1 MALYSITYDL
11 SYPGRDYD
19 TLSNAIKSYGFWWH
33 QTGSV
38 WVISADNTSTAA
50 IRDYLKQ
57 FLDRNDKL
65 FVARLAGEWAAY
77 GFTQEEYDW
86 IKSKNA

>member
-1 MALYSITYDL
+1 MALYTISYDL
-11 SYPGRDYD
+11 SNPGRDYESI
-19 TLSNAIKSYGFWWH
+19 SNAIKNYGFWWH

-38 WVISADNTSTAA
+38 WIISAANTNTTQ

-57 FLDRNDKL
+57 FIDQNDKI
-65 FVARLAGEWAAY
+65 FVARLSGEWAAY

-86 IKSKNA
+86 IKSQNA

>member
-11 SYPGRDYD
+11 SNPGRDYD
-19 TLSNAIKSYGFWWH
+19 TLTGAIKKYGFWWH

-38 WVISADNTSTAA
+38 WLISANNTSTAV

-57 FLDRNDKL
+57 FIDRNDKL
-65 FVARLAGEWAAY
+65 FVAKLSGEWAAV

>member
-11 SYPGRDYD
+11 TNPGRDYE
-19 TLSNAIKSYGFWWH
+19 TLTGAIKNYGYWWH

-38 WVISADNTSTAA
+38 WVIYANNTSTAI

-57 FLDRNDKL
+57 FIDRNDKL
-65 FVARLAGEWAAY
+65 FVAKLTGEWAAV

-86 IKSKNA
+86 LKSNNL

>member
-11 SYPGRDYD
+11 SNPGRDYE
-19 TLSNAIKSYGFWWH
+19 TLSSAIQQYGSWWH

-38 WVISADNTSTAA
+38 WVVSANNTTVVA

-57 FLDRNDKL
+57 FIDSNDKL
-65 FVARLAGEWAAY
+65 FVARLTGEWAAY

-86 IKSKNA
+86 MKSKNA

>member
-1 MALYSITYDL
+1 MALYTISYDL
-11 SYPGRDYD
+11 SYPNRDYES
-19 TLSNAIKSYGFWWH
+19 LSNAIRSYSSWWH

-38 WVISADNTSTAA
+38 WIISVSNTNATD

-57 FLDRNDKL
+57 FIDRNDKI
-65 FVARLAGEWAAY
+65 FVAKLLGEWAAF

-86 IKSKNA
+86 IKSKNV